1 MALRLHRVGAPTE
14 GPVRSRPGAVSDR
27 PRTGVPRFGRS
38 CVRRPLHVQVCLA
51 QNPATVTPKVTFPA
65 WPWCTASQTAH
76 SSPFGAGLSAPR
88 CHAPPTPPSGRGR
101 PPAGSTLKRAASTRR
116 SAEPLRPRFFAQS
129 SPRNRR
135 RSGRDFSK
143 IYCVSQGWENTTFH
157 QNLLLWIK
165 ICAKRFA
172 REKNPGKSQAP
183 PAHTQTPDFHAGFPF
198 WGSFFHIYF

>member
-101 PPAGSTLKRAASTRR
+101 APAGSTLKRAASTRR
-116 SAEPLRPRFFAQS
+116 SAEPLRPRFRTVKPPKP
-129 SPRNRR
+129 SPLWTR
-135 RSGRDFSK
+135 F
-143 IYCVSQGWENTTFH
+143 F
-157 QNLLLWIK
+157 QNLLCFSKL
-165 ICAKRFA
+165 
-172 REKNPGKSQAP
+172 GK
-183 PAHTQTPDFHAGFPF
+183 
-198 WGSFFHIYF
+198 